1 MRQPTRVRATDR
13 PMAICVLFDTID
25 SPTGGGNQF
34 LKALIAELT
43 RIGHRVTTRP
53 STDTEIVLLNGFN
66 YASDRHLR
74 FRQVAQIRQTG
85 RTTLGGSVLP
95 LRYFLSLARRG
106 PVIAHR
112 VDGVPALTRG
122 RRTKAD
128 DVQLAVNRL
137 ADHTIFQSHFCRTS
151 FVEQSGRTPERWRVI
166 NNGVDPRIFFPASN
180 RPKLDGMLRLV
191 AASWSSNR
199 RKGFSTLAEL
209 SQIPRVQV
217 VFAGNWCPEVE
228 PAKVELAGS
237 LRSEELAEL
246 MRSSHAMV
254 HAGWNEP
261 CSNAIVEAM
270 ACGLPVIYRDS
281 GGNAELVGDYGV
293 PLTESLGEVVSRLIE
308 NYPILLDSVHADRG
322 KFLIGRAAVEYA
334 STFRHAIDSRH

>member
-1 MRQPTRVRATDR
+1 MRQPTRVRATGR

-85 RTTLGGSVLP
+85 RMSILGEILP
-95 LRYFLSLARRG
+95 LRCFESLSRRG
-106 PVIAHR
+106 PTLVHR
-112 VDGVPALTRG
+112 VDGVPKLTRG
-122 RRTKAD
+122 RRTGAD
-128 DVQLAVNRL
+128 DVQPAVNRL
-137 ADHTIFQSHFCRTS
+137 ADHTIFQTDFCRTS
-151 FVEQSGRTPERWRVI
+151 FRDQGGVMPASWCVV
-166 NNGVDPRIFFPASN
+166 NNGVDPTIFFPPP
-180 RPKLDGMLRLV
+180 RKPKLDGALRLV
-191 AASWSSNR
+191 AASWSANR
-199 RKGFSTLAEL
+199 LKGFSTLAEL
-209 SQIPRVQV
+209 SQLSGVHV
-217 VFAGNWCPEVE
+217 VFAGNWCPDVPPEN
-228 PAKVELAGS
+228 VELAGVLDS
-237 LRSEELAEL
+237 DELANL

-254 HAGWNEP
+254 HAAWNEP

-281 GGNAELVGDYGV
+281 GGNAELASSYGV
-293 PLTESLGEVVSRLIE
+293 PLKEDLGGSVSRLIKDHDALAGNVLVE
-308 NYPILLDSVHADRG
+308 RNR
-322 KFLIGRAAVEYA
+322 FLITRAAEEYVSA
-334 STFRHAIDSRH
+334 FQCAIDRRY